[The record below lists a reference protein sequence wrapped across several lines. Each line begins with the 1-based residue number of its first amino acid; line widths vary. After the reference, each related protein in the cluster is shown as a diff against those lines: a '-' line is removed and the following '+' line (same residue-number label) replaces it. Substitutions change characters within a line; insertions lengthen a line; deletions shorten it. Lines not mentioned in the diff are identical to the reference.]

1 MTMAPLTESFCK
13 YCGTPARGQDYCCS
27 ACEVLDLRVGPLP
40 ILEET
45 LNPYSYLD
53 KKEFRELYL
62 QKNGEF
68 DYLFFAEGLHCS
80 SCVHLLE
87 KLPQFYSEVQAARV
101 NFAQSTVA
109 VKLSDNASLGQV
121 AHTIKELGY
130 QPIILSTQ
138 DNLSDKYTQENRAFL
153 KRIAVAGFCAG
164 NTMLFVIPVYAGLAG
179 SLASLFNWLSFSL
192 FLPVLMYSAV
202 PFYRGAW
209 NSLKYKVV
217 NVDLPIV
224 IAMLSGFILSTYNLI
239 RGDGAIYFDSTASFL
254 FFILAAR
261 YLLKRVQQNYLSTSN
276 IKSFFQTEKYLRLHG
291 SAENSL
297 ENFTEEP
304 IHWSHAKV
312 GDLLKVQRGQSLPSD
327 CELLSS
333 RATLDMSLFNGESLP
348 KVFSKGMILFAG
360 TKVLDQD
367 ILVRVQFAF
376 SESKL
381 GKLLAQ
387 LDQGALLKS
396 KFVALTDRLSQKLIV
411 TVFSIAVLFFL
422 IYMNVDFTQAF
433 NRSLALIVLACPCAL
448 AFGSPLTFGLALKKA
463 TQKGLLLKDATS
475 LERMLNVKNIFF
487 DKTGT
492 LTEGA
497 LSLTHCEP
505 AIISPSIQKIIL
517 SLEAPSYH
525 PIAFALRKAWPHPE
539 SLFKVEEAQ
548 EILGRGVR
556 GKIEGSWY
564 EIRHLAESTHES
576 EIAIEVF
583 KDSESI
589 SRLYFSDALRDNS
602 AESIRQLQKHGLQCF
617 ILSGDKKARVLQT
630 ALECRIPKEN
640 VYGELFPEDKKEILS
655 RYSNTCMIGDGAND
669 SLSLQSAD
677 VGIAVKGSVD
687 LSLQSADVYFT
698 RGGLAP
704 LFDLI
709 HLAEDTRRVL
719 IRNLSISLI
728 YNAVGGS
735 LALLGFINPMM
746 AAILMPISSII
757 IILSSLW
764 GFR

>member
-1 MTMAPLTESFCK
+1 MAATITTKRTQSTQSFCK
-13 YCGTPARGQDYCCS
+13 YCGTPAGGQDYCCN

-40 ILEET
+40 LLT
-45 LNPYSYLD
+45 DTANPYSYLD
-53 KKEFRELYL
+53 KKEFRDLYR
-62 QKNGEF
+62 QKSGDF
-68 DYLFFAEGLHCS
+68 DYVFFAEGLHCS

-87 KLPQFYSEVQAARV
+87 KLPQFYSEILAARV
-101 NFAQSTVA
+101 NFAQSTVS
-109 VKLSDNASLGQV
+109 VKLSDKASLAQV
-121 AHTIKELGY
+121 AHAIKELGY
-130 QPIILSTQ
+130 QPIVLSAQ
-138 DNLSDKYTQENRAFL
+138 DNLSQKYTQENRAFL

-179 SLASLFNWLSFSL
+179 SMASLFNWLSFLL
-192 FLPVLMYSAV
+192 FLPILIYSAV

-209 NSLKYKVV
+209 NSLKYQVV

-224 IAMLSGFILSTYNLI
+224 IAMLSGFTLSTYNLL

-254 FFILAAR
+254 FFILSAR

-276 IKSFFQTEKYLRLHG
+276 IKSFFQGEKYLRQNG
-291 SAENSL
+291 D
-297 ENFTEEP
+297 TEEP

-312 GDLLKVQRGQSLPSD
+312 GDVLKVQRGQSLPSD
-327 CELLSS
+327 SELLSPS
-333 RATLDMSLFNGESLP
+333 ATLDMSLFNGESLP
-348 KVFSKGMILFAG
+348 KVFSHGMLLFAG

-376 SESKL
+376 NESKL

-387 LDQGALLKS
+387 LDQGALIKS
-396 KFVALTDRLSQKLIV
+396 HFVALTDRLAQKLII
-411 TVFSIAVLFFL
+411 TVFSIAVIFFL
-422 IYMNVDFTQAF
+422 IYMNVDFMQAF

-475 LERMLNVKNIFF
+475 LERMLQVQHIFF

-497 LSLTHCEP
+497 LSLSHCEP
-505 AIISPSIQKIIL
+505 AIISPVVQKIIL

-539 SLFKVEEAQ
+539 SLFKVEKAQ
-548 EILGRGVR
+548 ETLGRGVR
-556 GKIEGSWY
+556 GNIEGSWY

-583 KDSESI
+583 KDNESI
-589 SRLYFSDALRDNS
+589 ARLYFSDALREDS
-602 AESIRQLQKHGLQCF
+602 AESVRQLQKRGLQCF
-617 ILSGDKKARVLQT
+617 ILSGDKKSRVLQT
-630 ALECRIPKEN
+630 ALECRIQKEN
-640 VYGELFPEDKKEILS
+640 VFAELFPEDKKEVLS
-655 RYSNTCMIGDGAND
+655 RFKKTCMIGDGAND

-719 IRNLSISLI
+719 IRNLSISLV
-728 YNAVGGS
+728 YNTVGGI
-735 LALLGFINPMM
+735 LALLGFVNPMM

>member
-1 MTMAPLTESFCK
+1 MTTPLLTESYCK
-13 YCGTPARGQDYCCS
+13 YCGTPAQGQDYCCS

-40 ILEET
+40 LLERS

-53 KKEFRELYL
+53 KKEFRDLYS
-62 QKNGEF
+62 QKSGDF
-68 DYLFFAEGLHCS
+68 DYVFFAEGLHCS

-87 KLPQFYSEVQAARV
+87 KLPQFYSEILAARV
-101 NFAQSTVA
+101 NFAQSTVS
-109 VKLSDNASLGQV
+109 VKLTENASLAQV
-121 AHTIKELGY
+121 AHAIKELGY
-130 QPIILSTQ
+130 QPMILSPQ
-138 DNLSDKYTQENRAFL
+138 DDLSKKYTQENRTFL

-179 SLASLFNWLSFSL
+179 SLASLFNWLSFLL
-192 FLPVLMYSAV
+192 FLPILFYSAI
-202 PFYRGAW
+202 PFYHGAW
-209 NSLKYKVV
+209 NSLKYKVI

-224 IAMLSGFILSTYNLI
+224 IAMLSGFSLSSYNLL

-254 FFILAAR
+254 FFILSAR
-261 YLLKRVQQNYLSTSN
+261 YLLKRVQQNYLSSSN
-276 IKSFFQTEKYLRLHG
+276 IKSFFQSEKYLRLNG
-291 SAENSL
+291 N
-297 ENFTEEP
+297 NEEP
-304 IHWSHAKV
+304 IHWSHSKT
-312 GDLLKVQRGQSLPSD
+312 GDLLKIQRGQTLPADS
-327 CELLSS
+327 ELVSA
-333 RATLDMSLFNGESLP
+333 RATVDMSLFNGESLP
-348 KVFSKGMILFAG
+348 KVFSQGMLLFAG
-360 TKVLDQD
+360 TKILDQD
-367 ILVRVQFAF
+367 TVVRVQFPF
-376 SESKL
+376 YESKL
-381 GKLLAQ
+381 GKLLKQ

-396 KFVALTDRLSQKLIV
+396 KFVALTDRLAQKLIV
-411 TVFSIAVLFFL
+411 VVFSIAILFFL
-422 IYMNVDFTQAF
+422 IYLNIDFEQAF

-475 LERMLNVKNIFF
+475 LERMLEIKNIFF

-497 LSLTHCEP
+497 LSLSHCEP
-505 AIISPSIQKIIL
+505 ALISPQIQKIVL

-539 SLFKVEEAQ
+539 SLLRVEEAQ

-556 GKIEGSWY
+556 GKIAGSWY

-583 KDSESI
+583 KDNESI
-589 SRLYFSDALRDNS
+589 SRLYFSDVLRDDS
-602 AESIRQLQKHGLQCF
+602 AESVRQLQKKGMQCF
-617 ILSGDKKARVLQT
+617 ILSGDKKSRVLQT
-630 ALECRIPKEN
+630 ATECRIPKEN
-640 VYGELFPEDKKEILS
+640 VFAELFPEDKKEILS
-655 RYSNTCMIGDGAND
+655 RYSDSCMIGDGAND
-669 SLSLQSAD
+669 SLSLQAAD

-687 LSLQSADVYFT
+687 LSLHSADVYFT

-709 HLAEDTRRVL
+709 RLATETRHVL
-719 IRNLSISLI
+719 IRNLSISLL
-728 YNAVGGS
+728 YNVIGGS

>member
-1 MTMAPLTESFCK
+1 MATPLTENLNSLCHYCGSSSNGQK
-13 YCGTPARGQDYCCS
+13 YCCN
-27 ACEVLDLRVGPLP
+27 ACEILDLRVGPIPVLDRN
-40 ILEET
+40 
-45 LNPYSYLD
+45 LNPFSYLD
-53 KKEFRELYL
+53 KKEFRELYF
-62 QKNGEF
+62 QKDGDF

-87 KLPQFYSEVQAARV
+87 KLPQFYPDILTARV

-109 VKLSDNASLGQV
+109 VKLSEKASLAQV

-130 QPIILSTQ
+130 EPMILSAQ
-138 DNLSDKYTQENRAFL
+138 DNLSQKYTQENRNFL

-179 SLASLFNWLSFSL
+179 NLASLFNWLSFFL
-192 FLPVLMYSAV
+192 FLPILFYSAI
-202 PFYRGAW
+202 PFYRGAL
-209 NSLKYKVV
+209 NSLKYKVI

-224 IAMLSGFILSTYNLI
+224 IAMLSGFLLSSYNLV
-239 RGDGAIYFDSTASFL
+239 RGNGAIYFDSTASFL
-254 FFILAAR
+254 FFILSAR
-261 YLLKRVQQNYLSTSN
+261 YLLKRVQQNYLSASSV
-276 IKSFFQTEKYLRLHG
+276 KSFFQADKYIRINGGLNGDL
-291 SAENSL
+291 
-297 ENFTEEP
+297 EEP

-312 GDLLKVQRGQSLPSD
+312 GDTLKIKRGQTLPSD
-327 CELLSS
+327 CELISAS
-333 RATLDMSLFNGESLP
+333 ATLDMSLFNGESLP
-348 KVFSKGMILFAG
+348 KVFSRGMLLFAG

-367 ILVRVQFAF
+367 VIVRVQFIF
-376 SESKL
+376 NDSKL
-381 GKLLAQ
+381 GKLLQQ

-396 KFVALTDRLSQKLIV
+396 KFVALTDRLAQKLII
-411 TVFSIAVLFFL
+411 TVFSIAILFFV
-422 IYMNVDFTQAF
+422 IYLNVDFVQAF

-475 LERMLNVKNIFF
+475 LERMLQIKNIFF

-492 LTEGA
+492 LTEGS
-497 LSLTHCEP
+497 LSLSHCEP
-505 AIISPSIQKIIL
+505 SLISPTLQKIIL

-564 EIRHLAESTHES
+564 EIRHLSESTHES
-576 EIAIEVF
+576 EIAIEIF
-583 KDSESI
+583 KDNESI
-589 SRLYFSDALRDNS
+589 SRLYFADVLRDDS
-602 AESIRQLQKHGLQCF
+602 AESVRQLQKRGLQCF

-640 VYGELFPEDKKEILS
+640 VFGELFPEDKKEILS
-655 RYSNTCMIGDGAND
+655 RFQNTCMIGDGAND
-669 SLSLQSAD
+669 SLSLQTAD

-687 LSLQSADVYFT
+687 LSLHSADVYFT

-709 HLAEDTRRVL
+709 HLAESTRRVL

-728 YNAVGGS
+728 YNTVGGS

>member
-1 MTMAPLTESFCK
+1 METPLVESFCK
-13 YCGTPARGQDYCCS
+13 YCGTAVNGQDYCCS

-40 ILEET
+40 LLEGT

-53 KKEFRELYL
+53 KKEFRDLYY
-62 QKNGEF
+62 QKDSDF

-87 KLPQFYSEVQAARV
+87 KLPQFYSEILAARV

-109 VKLSDNASLGQV
+109 VKLSDKASLAQV
-121 AHTIKELGY
+121 AHSIKELGY
-130 QPIILSTQ
+130 QPMILSAQ
-138 DNLSDKYTQENRAFL
+138 DNLAQKYTDENRSFL

-179 SLASLFNWLSFSL
+179 SLATLFNWLSFFL
-192 FLPVLMYSAV
+192 FLPILLYSAI

-209 NSLKYKVV
+209 NSLKYQVV

-224 IAMLSGFILSTYNLI
+224 IAMLSGFILSTYNLV

-254 FFILAAR
+254 FFILGAR
-261 YLLKRVQQNYLSTSN
+261 YLLKRVQQNYLSASN
-276 IKSFFQTEKYLRLHG
+276 IKSFFQTEKYLRLNG
-291 SAENSL
+291 SS
-297 ENFTEEP
+297 EEP

-327 CELLSS
+327 CELISS

-348 KVFSKGMILFAG
+348 KVFSQGMLLFAG

-367 ILVRVQFAF
+367 ILVRVQFNF
-376 SESKL
+376 NDSKL
-381 GKLLAQ
+381 GKLLKQ

-396 KFVALTDRLSQKLIV
+396 KFVALTDRLAQKLII
-411 TVFSIAVLFFL
+411 TVFSIAVIFFL
-422 IYMNVDFTQAF
+422 IYMNVDFVQAF

-475 LERMLNVKNIFF
+475 LERILQVKNIFF

-492 LTEGA
+492 LSEGT
-497 LSLTHCEP
+497 LSLSHCEP
-505 AIISPSIQKIIL
+505 ALLSPSIQKIIL

-539 SLFKVEEAQ
+539 NLFKVEEAQ

-556 GKIEGSWY
+556 GKIDGSLY

-576 EIAIEVF
+576 EIAVEVF
-583 KDSESI
+583 KDNESI
-589 SRLYFSDALRDNS
+589 SRLYFADALRNDS
-602 AESIRQLQKHGLQCF
+602 AESVRNLQKKGLQCF
-617 ILSGDKKARVLQT
+617 ILSGDKKSRVLQT
-630 ALECRIPKEN
+630 ATECRIPKEN
-640 VYGELFPEDKKEILS
+640 VFAELFPEDKKEILS

-687 LSLQSADVYFT
+687 LSLHSADVYFT
-698 RGGLAP
+698 RGGLKP

-709 HLAEDTRRVL
+709 HLAESTRHVL

-728 YNAVGGS
+728 YNTVGGS